1 MSDELDNH
9 INEET
14 KHTVIPIN
22 GLYEN
27 WFLDYAS
34 YVILDRA
41 VPHINDGLKPVQRR
55 IMHSL
60 KEMDDGRFNK
70 AANVI
75 GNTMKYHP
83 HGDASIGDAMVQ
95 IGQKDLLID
104 CQGNWGDPIT
114 GDSAAA
120 PRYIEA
126 RLSKFANEVVFNSD
140 TTIWQLS
147 YDGRNNEPLTL
158 PVKFPLLL
166 AQGAEGIA
174 VGLATKVMPHNFIEL
189 LDASIEIL
197 QGGKPNILPDFFT
210 GGMADFSAYNEG
222 MRGGKIRVRAKITEK
237 DKKTLVITEIPY
249 STTTGSVI
257 DSILSANDKGKIKI
271 KKIED
276 NTAANVEIVIQLA
289 PGISPDVTIDALYAF
304 TSCEVSISPNT
315 CIIKDDKP
323 QFLTVNDILVQNTE
337 NTKNLLK
344 QELEIKL
351 HELQEKI
358 FFSSLLKIFIQEG
371 MYKNARYEN
380 SANFDAV
387 VVELNILFAPF
398 KEQLYREILPE
409 DFKKLIDKPM
419 SSITRFDVK
428 KADDQMKALADEIK
442 TVKNHLR
449 HLTDYAIAWFQR
461 LKDKYSKGRE
471 RKTEIR
477 LFDRVEASKVALANV
492 KLYLNRED
500 GFIGTGLK
508 KDEFVADCSDLDEVI
523 VFRED
528 GHYTITKV
536 ADKTFVGKGIIYAA
550 VFKKNDERT
559 IYNAIY
565 KDGASGV
572 SYIKRF
578 AVMGVTRDK
587 EYEITKGTKGSRVLY
602 FTPNPNGEAEIV
614 TVMLKPHVKLKK
626 VQFDLDFAD
635 IAIKG
640 RASQGNIVSK
650 YPIKKIL
657 LKSKGVSTL
666 AGLKIWYDELLRR
679 LNVDGRGKYL
689 GEFDGDDKI
698 LQVHKEGWYEL
709 SSFELSNHFDA
720 DLLLIQKYDPEKPFA
735 VVHYEGKAK
744 NYFIKRFVFE
754 QIGIGKKQTLISE
767 ETGSKFLYLTSN
779 PAAALTVDVL
789 KGKTQIPETLEIIL
803 ADFIDVKGIKANG
816 NRLSQH
822 DVKNIDISNH
832 EEIELSLEEDSKEEE
847 SLATDKTEG
856 DEGTGGSGTVTAD
869 QESDKSADTDETED
883 ELDTAA
889 DDQSAENEVAESGSS
904 TVATEKKK
912 VEPADESVKPVE
924 DFAEP
929 AKDFAKPAK
938 ESAAY
943 LVKKQ
948 SEVEKTVSA
957 QESEQSEVSVNP
969 AKVLKAKAAVPV
981 AIKEEEKTADSS
993 IEPVAEVVSEVK
1005 ADTSKTDK
1013 QVARVA
1019 PEVKESEVKAFS
1031 AKPEKPVVEAATE
1044 VPAAKSEKPA
1054 VEPEKIEPVVNTA
1067 VPRPK
1072 IKWETPARPE
1082 PKTEALF
1089 GDDVVAKEPKKP
1101 TKSKSTDDAKSRVK
1115 KESPQKKE
1123 VKLEITNPD
1132 DIQLGLF

>member
-1 MSDELDNH
+1 MSDELDDN

-104 CQGNWGDPIT
+104 CQGNWGDPVT

-174 VGLATKVMPHNFIEL
+174 VGLATKVMPHNFVEL
-189 LDASIEIL
+189 LDASIEVL
-197 QGGKPNILPDFFT
+197 QGNRPNILPDFFT

-222 MRGGKIRVRAKITEK
+222 MRGGKVRVRAKITEK

-323 QFLTVNDILVQNTE
+323 QFLSVNDILMQNTQ
-337 NTKNLLK
+337 NTKELLK

-371 MYKNARYEN
+371 MYKNADYEN
-380 SANFDAV
+380 SNNFEMV
-387 VVELNILFAPF
+387 VSVLNGLFAPF
-398 KEQLYREILPE
+398 REQLYRDILPE

-428 KADDQMKALADEIK
+428 KADDQMKALSDEIK
-442 TVKNHLR
+442 VVKNHLK
-449 HLTDYAIAWFQR
+449 HLTDYAIAWYQR
-461 LKDKYSKGRE
+461 LKDKYGKGRE

-508 KDEFVADCSDLDEVI
+508 KDEFVADCSDLDEII

-528 GHYTITKV
+528 GKCIITKV
-536 ADKTFVGKGIIYAA
+536 ADKTFVGKGIIYAH
-550 VFKKNDERT
+550 VFKKGDERT
-559 IYNAIY
+559 IYNLIY
-565 KDGASGV
+565 KDGASGI

-578 AVMGVTRDK
+578 AVIGVTRDK
-587 EYEITKGTKGSRVLY
+587 EYDLTKGSKGSKILY
-602 FTPNPNGEAEIV
+602 FTPNPNGEAEII
-614 TVMLKPHVKLKK
+614 TVVLKPHTKLKK
-626 VQFDLDFAD
+626 LQFDVDFAD

-650 YPIKKIL
+650 YPVKRIL

-666 AGLKIWYDELLRR
+666 SGLKIWYDELLRR

-698 LQVHKEGWYEL
+698 LQVHKDGWYEL

-720 DLLLIQKYDPEKPFA
+720 DLLLIQKFDPEKPFA
-735 VVHYEGKAK
+735 VVQFEGKAK
-744 NYFIKRFVFE
+744 NYFIKRFLFE
-754 QIGIGKKQTLISE
+754 PIAIGRKQTLISE
-767 ETGSKFLYLTSN
+767 ETGSRFIYLTSN
-779 PAAALTVDVL
+779 PAALLTVDVL
-789 KGKTQIPETLEIIL
+789 KGKTQIPETIEVVLSE
-803 ADFIDVKGIKANG
+803 FIDVKGIRANG

-822 DVKNIDISNH
+822 DVKEIRISNH
-832 EEIELSLEEDSKEEE
+832 EEIKIGLEEEPVIGDAAE
-847 SLATDKTEG
+847 STIESGAA
-856 DEGTGGSGTVTAD
+856 GTQGSADPAADDAANGESNDDRAESNPVYNDAAAAESTVDTAESNGGSGLVSSEESAEIAAD
-869 QESDKSADTDETED
+869 DAAIIEADPTKNSRRSEASLTNESSDEEADAETEFVNQEEPVEEVVPQPAILAPEVQTTDETVESKLVEEVVPQPAVLAQEVNTAHANPESKAVEEVVPQPGLPGPEVEMAD
-883 ELDTAA
+883 ETPESTPLDASPEVRPDTAPA
-889 DDQSAENEVAESGSS
+889 MLSELKPAVQPDLKPAARQRKSGD
-904 TVATEKKK
+904 TKTKA
-912 VEPADESVKPVE
+912 
-924 DFAEP
+924 
-929 AKDFAKPAK
+929 AK
-938 ESAAY
+938 ES
-943 LVKKQ
+943 K
-948 SEVEKTVSA
+948 
-957 QESEQSEVSVNP
+957 
-969 AKVLKAKAAVPV
+969 
-981 AIKEEEKTADSS
+981 
-993 IEPVAEVVSEVK
+993 
-1005 ADTSKTDK
+1005 
-1013 QVARVA
+1013 
-1019 PEVKESEVKAFS
+1019 
-1031 AKPEKPVVEAATE
+1031 
-1044 VPAAKSEKPA
+1044 
-1054 VEPEKIEPVVNTA
+1054 
-1067 VPRPK
+1067 
-1072 IKWETPARPE
+1072 
-1082 PKTEALF
+1082 
-1089 GDDVVAKEPKKP
+1089 PKK
-1101 TKSKSTDDAKSRVK
+1101 DI
-1115 KESPQKKE
+1115 
-1123 VKLEITNPD
+1123 KLEITNPD
-1132 DIQLGLF
+1132 DIDIDDTGQLGLF

>member
-1 MSDELDNH
+1 MSDELDNNV
-9 INEET
+9 NEET

-147 YDGRNNEPLTL
+147 YDGRNNEPITL

-197 QGGKPNILPDFFT
+197 NGNRPNILPDFFT

-222 MRGGKIRVRAKITEK
+222 MRGGKVRVRAKITEK

-271 KKIED
+271 RKIED
-276 NTAANVEIVIQLA
+276 NTAAHVEIVIQLA

-323 QFLTVNDILVQNTE
+323 QFLTVNDILTQNTV
-337 NTKNLLK
+337 NTKDLLK

-371 MYKNARYEN
+371 MYKHPDYEN
-380 SANFDAV
+380 STNFDAV
-387 VVELNILFAPF
+387 VVVLNGLFDPF
-398 KEQLYREILPE
+398 KDQLYREILPE

-442 TVKNHLR
+442 VVKNHLR
-449 HLTDYAIAWFQR
+449 HLTEYAIAWFQR
-461 LKDKYSKGRE
+461 LKDKYGKGRE

-492 KLYLNRED
+492 KVYMNRED

-508 KDEFVADCSDLDEVI
+508 KDEFIADCSDLDDII

-528 GHYTITKV
+528 GKCIISKV
-536 ADKTFVGKGIIYAA
+536 ADKTFVGKNIIYAH

-559 IYNAIY
+559 IYNLIY
-565 KDGASGV
+565 KDAASGV

-578 AVMGVTRDK
+578 AVIGITRDK
-587 EYEITKGTKGSRVLY
+587 EYDLTKGSKGSKILY
-602 FTPNPNGEAEIV
+602 FTANPNGEAEII
-614 TVMLKPHVKLKK
+614 TVMLKPHTKLKK
-626 VQFDLDFAD
+626 LQFDMDFAD

-650 YPIKKIL
+650 YPLKRIL

-666 AGLKIWYDELLRR
+666 SGLKIWYDELLRR

-698 LQVHKEGWYEL
+698 LQVHNDGWYEL

-720 DLLLIQKYDPEKPFA
+720 DLLLIQKFDPEKAFA

-744 NYFIKRFVFE
+744 NYYIKRFVFE
-754 QIGIGKKQTLISE
+754 PIAIGKKQTLISE
-767 ETGSKFLYLTSN
+767 ENGSKFLYLTSN
-779 PAAALTVDVL
+779 PEASLTVDVL
-789 KGKTQIPETLEIIL
+789 KGKTQIPETLEIVL
-803 ADFIDVKGIKANG
+803 AEFIDVKGIRANG

-822 DVKNIDISNH
+822 EVRNINIANH
-832 EEIELSLEEDSKEEE
+832 VEQELSLETEADDKSAETDQAPAADGTLFVDELSAGNAEISATVNEVDDAAEDADGSDAETPENDALDVSVEVPPAKKDIIIPVPEYDLHKPENELPEVKNEKAEPDEVKPIVPEAKKAWGTPVKKADMPPVTEKDPLPE
-847 SLATDKTEG
+847 SSSEPAKLIVIEVEKDDKGKAEKTFVKKADKKIVPAAEKLADISSDSPATPAPEKDVPEQSADEKTEG
-856 DEGTGGSGTVTAD
+856 TNA
-869 QESDKSADTDETED
+869 K
-883 ELDTAA
+883 
-889 DDQSAENEVAESGSS
+889 
-904 TVATEKKK
+904 
-912 VEPADESVKPVE
+912 KPV
-924 DFAEP
+924 D
-929 AKDFAKPAK
+929 KPRKSDDSKNKVTK
-938 ESAAY
+938 ES
-943 LVKKQ
+943 
-948 SEVEKTVSA
+948 
-957 QESEQSEVSVNP
+957 
-969 AKVLKAKAAVPV
+969 
-981 AIKEEEKTADSS
+981 
-993 IEPVAEVVSEVK
+993 
-1005 ADTSKTDK
+1005 
-1013 QVARVA
+1013 
-1019 PEVKESEVKAFS
+1019 
-1031 AKPEKPVVEAATE
+1031 KPNKDIT
-1044 VPAAKSEKPA
+1044 
-1054 VEPEKIEPVVNTA
+1054 
-1067 VPRPK
+1067 
-1072 IKWETPARPE
+1072 
-1082 PKTEALF
+1082 
-1089 GDDVVAKEPKKP
+1089 
-1101 TKSKSTDDAKSRVK
+1101 
-1115 KESPQKKE
+1115 
-1123 VKLEITNPD
+1123 LEITNPD
-1132 DIQLGLF
+1132 DIDIDDKGQLGLF

>member
-1 MSDELDNH
+1 MSDELDNNV
-9 INEET
+9 NEET

-104 CQGNWGDPIT
+104 CQGNWGDPVT

-197 QGGKPNILPDFFT
+197 QGNRPNILPDFFT

-222 MRGGKIRVRAKITEK
+222 MRGGKVRVRAKITEK

-323 QFLTVNDILVQNTE
+323 QFLSVNDILEQNTQ

-351 HELQEKI
+351 HELMEKI

-371 MYKNARYEN
+371 MYKNPEYEN
-380 SANFDAV
+380 SGNFETV
-387 VVELNILFAPF
+387 VGVLNILFAPF

-409 DFKKLIDKPM
+409 DLKKLIDKPM

-428 KADDQMKALADEIK
+428 KADDQMKALSDEIK
-442 TVKNHLR
+442 VVKNHLR
-449 HLTDYAIAWFQR
+449 HLTDYAIAWYQK
-461 LKDKYSKGRE
+461 LKDKYGKGRE

-492 KLYLNRED
+492 KVYMNRED

-508 KDEFVADCSDLDEVI
+508 KDEFIADCSDLDDII

-528 GHYTITKV
+528 GKCMITKV
-536 ADKTFVGKGIIYAA
+536 ADKQFVGKGIIYAH

-559 IYNAIY
+559 IYNLIY
-565 KDGASGV
+565 KDAASGV

-578 AVMGVTRDK
+578 AVMGVTREK
-587 EYEITKGTKGSRVLY
+587 EYDLTKGSKGSKILY
-602 FTPNPNGEAEIV
+602 FTPNPNGEAEII
-614 TVMLKPHVKLKK
+614 TVMLKPHSKLKK
-626 VQFDLDFAD
+626 LQFDVDFAE

-650 YPIKKIL
+650 YPVKKIL

-666 AGLKIWYDELLRR
+666 SGLKIWYDELLRR

-698 LQVHKEGWYEL
+698 LQVHKDGWYEL

-720 DLLLIQKYDPEKPFA
+720 DLLLIQKFDPEKAFA
-735 VVHYEGKAK
+735 VVQYEGKAK

-754 QIGIGKKQTLISE
+754 PIAIGKKQTLISE

-779 PAAALTVDVL
+779 PEATLTVDVL
-789 KGKTQIPETLEIIL
+789 KGKTQIPETIEIVL
-803 ADFIDVKGIKANG
+803 ADFIDVKGIRANG
-816 NRLSQH
+816 NRLTQH
-822 DVKNIDISNH
+822 DVKEINISKN
-832 EEIELSLEEDSKEEE
+832 EEVELG
-847 SLATDKTEG
+847 LA
-856 DEGTGGSGTVTAD
+856 DEIVDEQPVADEKDDTAIAETVTTAV
-869 QESDKSADTDETED
+869 DTNETD
-883 ELDTAA
+883 
-889 DDQSAENEVAESGSS
+889 ENEVAEEDGEEDQGIVNEPEVTGATPVEKVTESELAAKAEPEIIEEPVKP
-904 TVATEKKK
+904 TAITKEVPVTEVPDKNAVPAEVEVAKEKKAA
-912 VEPADESVKPVE
+912 EVKPVLKE
-924 DFAEP
+924 WVRKPLPVKEKVIAEEIFPKEESTPVVPAVGKPAAETIKEKLVPEKTKPVSKAAEP
-929 AKDFAKPAK
+929 DKATDEIFSADELVKKATVKPAK
-938 ESAAY
+938 Q
-943 LVKKQ
+943 KK
-948 SEVEKTVSA
+948 S
-957 QESEQSEVSVNP
+957 
-969 AKVLKAKAAVPV
+969 
-981 AIKEEEKTADSS
+981 
-993 IEPVAEVVSEVK
+993 
-1005 ADTSKTDK
+1005 
-1013 QVARVA
+1013 
-1019 PEVKESEVKAFS
+1019 
-1031 AKPEKPVVEAATE
+1031 
-1044 VPAAKSEKPA
+1044 
-1054 VEPEKIEPVVNTA
+1054 
-1067 VPRPK
+1067 
-1072 IKWETPARPE
+1072 
-1082 PKTEALF
+1082 
-1089 GDDVVAKEPKKP
+1089 
-1101 TKSKSTDDAKSRVK
+1101 DDAKSRVT
-1115 KESPQKKE
+1115 KE
-1123 VKLEITNPD
+1123 VKSAKDIKLEITNPD
-1132 DIQLGLF
+1132 DVDIDDKGQLGLF